1 MPVTIYFLHV
11 LLAFTTIAFLIVP
24 GTMLEMVA
32 HTRDVALIRRMYALG
47 SFHGRIGGPLA
58 FVTSIVGFIVA
69 WQVGIPLNTGWLI
82 AAYVTFGLVMAL
94 GIGYHSRRELRIAAL
109 ALASPDDAPSPELRT
124 AIDDRMATPLS
135 WLSALLWAVIIW
147 LMVAKPF

>member
-24 GTMLEMVA
+24 GLMLEMVA
-32 HTRDVALIRRMYALG
+32 RTRDVALIRRMYALG
-47 SFHGRIGGPLA
+47 SFHGRLGGPLA
-58 FVTSIVGFIVA
+58 FVTAIVGFIVA
-69 WQVGIPLNTGWLI
+69 WQMGIPLNASWLI
-82 AAYVTFGLVMAL
+82 VAYAAFVLVVAL

-109 ALASPDDAPSPELRT
+109 AQASPDAASPELGT
-124 AIDDRMATPLS
+124 AIDDRLATPLS
-135 WLSALLWAVIIW
+135 WVSALLWAVIIW